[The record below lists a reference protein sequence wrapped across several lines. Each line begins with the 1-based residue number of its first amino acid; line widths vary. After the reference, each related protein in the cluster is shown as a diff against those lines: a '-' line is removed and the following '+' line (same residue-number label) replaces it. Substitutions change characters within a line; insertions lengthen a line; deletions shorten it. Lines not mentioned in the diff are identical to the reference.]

1 MKLKLI
7 SATEQNTSGN
17 QSRYITSQNLDV
29 LKHFRRIEIK
39 ISLKYDFSLQNL
51 AHVPLWSRLLKGCPL
66 KADT

>member
-29 LKHFRRIEIK
+29 LKHFRQIEIK

-51 AHVPLWSRLLKGCPL
+51 AHVPL
-66 KADT
+66 